1 MGNGTVTVKS
11 FRLPLAEL
19 ADTGRIGILGHSRAG
34 GGTIIFAAE
43 HPEVAALVVWNGG
56 SLPPPPGQFRT
67 AQRSR
72 RCWSRRMTQDGQ
84 GREK

>member
-1 MGNGTVTVKS
+1 M
-11 FRLPLAEL
+11 

-56 SLPPPPGQFRT
+56 SPPPRT
-67 AQRSR
+67 I
-72 RCWSRRMTQDGQ
+72 QDGAAEPTL
-84 GREK
+84 REQKDDAG